1 MIVPGRA
8 EPTTQLE
15 SVHKS
20 LHEELSAHFSAASK
34 GVLPQTVAEG
44 VSVLYFILN
53 VLSHDMVELGGLL
66 RELHYRTSPTMQRT
80 AVITDAA

>member
-1 MIVPGRA
+1 MAPAGA
-8 EPTTQLE
+8 GKTFLA
-15 SVHKS
+15 
-20 LHEELSAHFSAASK
+20 LH
-34 GVLPQTVAEG
+34 
-44 VSVLYFILN
+44 FILN